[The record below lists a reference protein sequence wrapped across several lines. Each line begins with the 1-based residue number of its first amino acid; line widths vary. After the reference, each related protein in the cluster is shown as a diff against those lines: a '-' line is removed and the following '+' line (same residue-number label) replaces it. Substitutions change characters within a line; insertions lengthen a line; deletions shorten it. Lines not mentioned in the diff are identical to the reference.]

1 MQSVTSKDL
10 NEALLE
16 KGIIMDK
23 HRLSYHIRF
32 NELNGTFCSGN
43 LLPTKATY
51 SLTEK
56 KVPRTARLERDEMLM
71 LLARNISEP
80 FASHIR
86 RLCLVV
92 RTEHF

>member
-1 MQSVTSKDL
+1 MTGVQTCALPIS
-10 NEALLE
+10 LLE

-56 KVPRTARLERDEMLM
+56 KVPRTARLKQKFGEQQEAPKKKHWWSRG
-71 LLARNISEP
+71 
-80 FASHIR
+80 
-86 RLCLVV
+86 
-92 RTEHF
+92 